1 MKMAAFHFTA
11 QQQETRFLW
20 FRYASSSTQIF
31 TANQAMT
38 LNEREYAKNRKKI
51 QEKLGQKVVEYIDD
65 LELA

>member
-1 MKMAAFHFTA
+1 
-11 QQQETRFLW
+11 
-20 FRYASSSTQIF
+20 
-31 TANQAMT
+31 MT